1 MANNLK
7 IFGVTYPNAKG
18 IKAKDTNDN
27 MLTFGIPQMQTKSA
41 TPTETAQTITPDS
54 GYDGLS
60 QVSVGAISSNYVG
73 TGITRRSSADLT
85 ASGTTVTVP
94 SGYYAEQASKSVSI
108 KNVQAY
114 MGYATVNST
123 SYVDT
128 TVTITVA
135 KTGTYNVSWM
145 GYRNRNSGTHGSQL
159 YKNGTAVG
167 SASTTY
173 LNTYGQYVNL
183 TNQTFAEGDVLVVRA
198 RSSSTTYYTGVGN
211 LIIEEV

>member
-7 IFGVTYPNAKG
+7 IFGKTFPNAKG

-27 MLTFGIPQMQTKSA
+27 MLTLIVPQMQTKSA
-41 TPTETAQTITPDS
+41 TPSESAQTITPDS

-60 QVSVGAISSNYVG
+60 QVNVGAIPSQY
-73 TGITRRSSADLT
+73 IIP
-85 ASGTTVTVP
+85 SGTLNITENGTTDVTN
-94 SGYYAEQASKSVSI
+94 YANVNVNVGSTA

-114 MGYATVNST
+114 MGYATVT
-123 SYVDT
+123 AT
-128 TVTITVA
+128 TYTATAVTITVA

-167 SASTTY
+167 TASTTY
-173 LNTYGQYVNL
+173 VNTYGQYVSL
-183 TNQTFAEGDVLVVRA
+183 TNQAFVEGDVLVVRA
-198 RSSSTTYYTGVGN
+198 RASSTSYYTGVGN
-211 LIIEEV
+211 LIIQEV